1 MVELNNIGMS
11 ESQSHQTPNPRT
23 TGNGF
28 IKLVWR
34 VLEFGWAYKLFRA
47 FAADNSFTN
56 YLVTQWYRVEPTTR
70 VLDLGCGTGD
80 TLQLLPE
87 FASYEGHDINP
98 DYIRLCQERFG
109 DRGLFIQ
116 TDLSTGQLAAE
127 GKFDLAL
134 LVGVLHH
141 LDDEAC
147 LHLLRNAR
155 RALRPGGRLVTL
167 DGVFHP
173 GQRPLSRFVVSLDRG
188 RHVRCEEDYLKLVKQ
203 VFPQVRH
210 EVCEGRIRIPYS
222 HILIAAQ
229 GGESV
234 TV

>member
-1 MVELNNIGMS
+1 MFEHINTAMTGSKSPQIT
-11 ESQSHQTPNPRT
+11 TPPSS
-23 TGNGF
+23 GNRL
-28 IKLVWR
+28 IKIVWR
-34 VLEFGWAYKLFRA
+34 MLEFGWVYRLFRA
-47 FAADNSFTN
+47 FAADDSFTN
-56 YLVTQWYRVEPTTR
+56 HLIENWYQVEPSTR

-80 TLQLLPE
+80 TLQLLPT

-98 DYIRLCQERFG
+98 DYIRLCRERFG
-109 DRGLFIQ
+109 ERGNFIQ
-116 TDLSTGQLAAE
+116 TDLSSDQFGAAGQ
-127 GKFDLAL
+127 FDLAL

-167 DGVFHP
+167 DGVFHS

-188 RHVRCEEDYLKLVKQ
+188 RHVRREENYLALVGQ
-203 VFPQVRH
+203 IFPKIRH

-222 HILIAAQ
+222 HILIEAVCDDAPAI
-229 GGESV
+229 
-234 TV
+234 